1 MMIEK
6 IAKELES
13 EVDNLIVMDESGKVL
28 ASKGSLTI
36 DPDVMTTIA
45 NKEPSVTLHGIK
57 YTTLTVE
64 EDRYIALNIPQ
75 QEYFA
80 GIKAGDKWVF
90 FTTKDDPKTI
100 INRIWKQI

>member
-1 MMIEK
+1 MTIEN
-6 IAKELES
+6 IAKQLEP
-13 EVDNLIVMDESGKVL
+13 EVDNLVVMDESGKVL

-36 DPDVMTTIA
+36 DPNIISTIA

-64 EDRYIALNIPQ
+64 EDRYIALSIPQ

-80 GIKAGDKWVF
+80 GIKTGDKWVF
-90 FTTKDDPKTI
+90 FTTKKDPKDI
-100 INRIWKQI
+100 INRIWKKI